1 MKLTKAALAAFGI
14 SAVLVPSCI
23 AGDFS
28 MPAVTLTA
36 GEGGEQQYSLS
47 LQVLL
52 FMTALTLLPSIIIMM
67 TSFTRFIIVFSI
79 LRQAIGLQS
88 APSNQV
94 LVGMALF
101 MTMFVMGPVF
111 NRIHDEAITPYS
123 EDRISAA
130 QAFENAKAPI
140 KEFMLAQTR
149 IKDLN
154 SFLEFAGETAEKP
167 EDVSMKVLIPAFM
180 VSELKTAFQIGFM
193 IFLPFLVID
202 LVVASILMAMGM
214 MMLSP
219 VLISL
224 PFKLMLFV
232 LVDGWALII
241 GTLIGSFGPIVGG

>member
-14 SAVLVPSCI
+14 SAVLAPSCI

-154 SFLEFAGETAEKP
+154 TFLEFSGETAEKP